1 MILDLTTAAL
11 MLPAIPFLMLAFG
24 TRFTVVSELIRKI
37 HDEYA
42 SDIDVDVDDVRAKR
56 MLAEISTLK
65 KRLLM
70 IQINQTLASLSFLVN
85 LLTIFALYMG
95 GQYLSKLLFGFVLGL
110 LMLAIILFIIEIG
123 IATKSL
129 NLHLSDLDTND

>member
-1 MILDLTTAAL
+1 MVLDLTTAAL
-11 MLPAIPFLMLAFG
+11 ILPAIPFLMLAFG

-42 SDIDVDVDDVRAKR
+42 ADIDVDDVRAKR

-129 NLHLSDLDTND
+129 NLHLSDLNTND

>member
-1 MILDLTTAAL
+1 MVLDLTTAAL
-11 MLPAIPFLMLAFG
+11 ILPAIPFLMLAFG

-42 SDIDVDVDDVRAKR
+42 ADIDVDDVRAKR

>member
-1 MILDLTTAAL
+1 MVLDLTTAAL
-11 MLPAIPFLMLAFG
+11 MFPAIPFLMLTFG

-42 SDIDVDVDDVRAKR
+42 SEINLDDVRTKR
-56 MLAEISTLK
+56 TLGEISTLK

-70 IQINQTLASLSFLVN
+70 IQINQTLTSLSFFVN
-85 LLTIFALYMG
+85 LLTIFALFMG
-95 GQYLSKLLFGFVLGL
+95 YQYLSKLLFGIVLIL
-110 LMLAIILFIIEIG
+110 LMLAIILFIVEIG

-129 NLHLSDLDTND
+129 NLHLEDLDSQ

>member
-11 MLPAIPFLMLAFG
+11 VLPAIPFLMLTFG
-24 TRFTVVSELIRKI
+24 TRFTVVTELIRKI

-42 SDIDVDVDDVRAKR
+42 ADIALDDVRAKR
-56 MLAEISTLK
+56 MLGEISTLK

-70 IQINQTLASLSFLVN
+70 IQVNQTLASLSFFVN
-85 LLTIFALYMG
+85 LSTVFALYM
-95 GQYLSKLLFGFVLGL
+95 QYQYISKVLFGIVLGL

>member
-11 MLPAIPFLMLAFG
+11 VLPAIPFLMLTFG
-24 TRFTVVSELIRKI
+24 TRFTVVTELIRKI

-42 SDIDVDVDDVRAKR
+42 ADIDLDDVRAKR
-56 MLAEISTLK
+56 MLGEISTLK

-70 IQINQTLASLSFLVN
+70 IQVNQTLASLSFFVN
-85 LLTIFALYMG
+85 LSTVFALYMQY
-95 GQYLSKLLFGFVLGL
+95 QYLSKLLFGIVIGL

>member
-1 MILDLTTAAL
+1 MDLDLTTTAL
-11 MLPAIPFLMLAFG
+11 VLPAIPFLMLTFG
-24 TRFTVVSELIRKI
+24 TRFTVVTELIRKI

-42 SDIDVDVDDVRAKR
+42 SEIDLDDVRAKR
-56 MLAEISTLK
+56 MLGEISTLK

-70 IQINQTLASLSFLVN
+70 IQVNQTLASLSFFVN
-85 LLTIFALYMG
+85 LLTVFALYMDN
-95 GQYLSKLLFGFVLGL
+95 QYLSKLLFGIVLVL
-110 LMLAIILFIIEIG
+110 LMFAIILFIIEIG

>member
-1 MILDLTTAAL
+1 MVLDLTTAAL
-11 MLPAIPFLMLAFG
+11 VLPAIPFLMLTFG
-24 TRFTVVSELIRKI
+24 TRFTVVTELIRKI

-42 SDIDVDVDDVRAKR
+42 ANIDLDDVRAKR
-56 MLAEISTLK
+56 MLGEISTLK

-70 IQINQTLASLSFLVN
+70 IQVNQTLASLSFFVN
-85 LLTIFALYMG
+85 LSTVFSLYMG
-95 GQYLSKLLFGFVLGL
+95 NQYLAKLLFGIVLGL

-129 NLHLSDLDTND
+129 NLHLSDLDSNK

>member
-24 TRFTVVSELIRKI
+24 TRFTVVSELIRRI

-70 IQINQTLASLSFLVN
+70 IQINQTLASLSFFVN
-85 LLTIFALYMG
+85 LLTIFALYMDS
-95 GQYLSKLLFGFVLGL
+95 QYLSKLLFGVVLGL

-129 NLHLSDLDTND
+129 NLHLSDLDMND

>member
-11 MLPAIPFLMLAFG
+11 MLPAIPFIMLSFG

-42 SDIDVDVDDVRAKR
+42 SNIDLDDLRAKR
-56 MLAEISTLK
+56 MLGEISTLK
-65 KRLLM
+65 TRLKI
-70 IQINQTLASLSFLVN
+70 IQVNQTLASMSFLVN
-85 LLTIFALYMG
+85 LFTVFAIYTGYQKLSEIFFGIVLT
-95 GQYLSKLLFGFVLGL
+95 L
-110 LMLAIILFIIEIG
+110 LMLAIILFIIEIA

-129 NLHLSDLDTND
+129 TLHLKDIDSIDK

>member
-1 MILDLTTAAL
+1 MVLDLTTAAL
-11 MLPAIPFLMLAFG
+11 ILPAIPFLMLAFG

-42 SDIDVDVDDVRAKR
+42 ADIDVDDVRAKR

-129 NLHLSDLDTND
+129 NLHLSDLDMND

>member
-1 MILDLTTAAL
+1 MTLDLTTAAL

-42 SDIDVDVDDVRAKR
+42 ADIDLDDVRAKR

-65 KRLLM
+65 TRLLM
-70 IQINQTLASLSFLVN
+70 IQINQTLASLSFLAN
-85 LLTIFALYMG
+85 LLTIFALYIDS
-95 GQYLSKLLFGFVLGL
+95 QYVSKLLFGVVLGL
-110 LMLAIILFIIEIG
+110 LMLAIILFMIEIG

-129 NLHLSDLDTND
+129 NLHLSDLDGND

>member
-1 MILDLTTAAL
+1 MVLDLTTAAL
-11 MLPAIPFLMLAFG
+11 MFPAIPFLMLTFG

-42 SDIDVDVDDVRAKR
+42 SEINLDDVRTKR
-56 MLAEISTLK
+56 MLGEISTLK

-70 IQINQTLASLSFLVN
+70 IQINQTLTSLSFFVN
-85 LLTIFALYMG
+85 LLTIFALFMG
-95 GQYLSKLLFGFVLGL
+95 HQNLSKLLFGIVLIL
-110 LMLAIILFIIEIG
+110 LMLAIILFVVEIG

-129 NLHLSDLDTND
+129 NLHLEDLDSQ

>member
-1 MILDLTTAAL
+1 MDLDLTTAVL
-11 MLPAIPFLMLAFG
+11 VLPAIPFLMLTFG
-24 TRFTVVSELIRKI
+24 TRFTVVTELIRKI

-42 SDIDVDVDDVRAKR
+42 SEIDLDDVRAKR
-56 MLAEISTLK
+56 MLGEISTLK

-70 IQINQTLASLSFLVN
+70 IQVNQTLASLSFFVN
-85 LLTIFALYMG
+85 LLTVFALYMDN
-95 GQYLSKLLFGFVLGL
+95 QYLSKLLFGIVLVL
-110 LMLAIILFIIEIG
+110 LMFAIILFIIEIG

>member
-1 MILDLTTAAL
+1 
-11 MLPAIPFLMLAFG
+11 MLPAIPFLMLSFG

-42 SDIDVDVDDVRAKR
+42 SNIDLDDLRAKR
-56 MLAEISTLK
+56 MLGEISTLK
-65 KRLLM
+65 TRLLM
-70 IQINQTLASLSFLVN
+70 IQVNQTLASLSFLAN
-85 LLTIFALYMG
+85 LITIFAIYMG
-95 GQYLSKLLFGFVLGL
+95 YQNVSKLLFGIVLTL

-129 NLHLSDLDTND
+129 NLHLKDIDNDG

>member
-1 MILDLTTAAL
+1 MVLDLTTAAL
-11 MLPAIPFLMLAFG
+11 ILPAIPFLMLAFG

-42 SDIDVDVDDVRAKR
+42 SDIDVDDVRAKR

>member
-1 MILDLTTAAL
+1 MVLDLTTAAL

-42 SDIDVDVDDVRAKR
+42 ADIDVDDVRAKR

-123 IATKSL
+123 IATPIQYDS
-129 NLHLSDLDTND
+129 

>member
-1 MILDLTTAAL
+1 MVLDLTTAAL

-42 SDIDVDVDDVRAKR
+42 ADIDVDDVRAKR

-95 GQYLSKLLFGFVLGL
+95 GQYLSKLLFGFVLGF

-129 NLHLSDLDTND
+129 NLHLSDLNTND

>member
-1 MILDLTTAAL
+1 
-11 MLPAIPFLMLAFG
+11 MLG
-24 TRFTVVSELIRKI
+24 
-37 HDEYA
+37 
-42 SDIDVDVDDVRAKR
+42 
-56 MLAEISTLK
+56 EISTLK

-70 IQINQTLASLSFLVN
+70 IQVNQTLASLSFFVN
-85 LLTIFALYMG
+85 LSTVFALYM
-95 GQYLSKLLFGFVLGL
+95 QYQYISKVLFGIVLGL

>member
-1 MILDLTTAAL
+1 MVLDLTTAAL
-11 MLPAIPFLMLAFG
+11 MFPAIPFLMLTFG

-42 SDIDVDVDDVRAKR
+42 AEIDLDDVRTKR
-56 MLAEISTLK
+56 TLGEISTLK

-70 IQINQTLASLSFLVN
+70 IQINQTLTSLSFFVN
-85 LLTIFALYMG
+85 LLTIFALFMG
-95 GQYLSKLLFGFVLGL
+95 YQYLSKLLFGIVLIL
-110 LMLAIILFIIEIG
+110 LMLAIILFVVEIG

-129 NLHLSDLDTND
+129 NLHLEDLDSQ

>member
-11 MLPAIPFLMLAFG
+11 VLPAIPFLMLTFG
-24 TRFTVVSELIRKI
+24 TRFTVVTELIRKI

-42 SDIDVDVDDVRAKR
+42 ADIDLDDVRAKR
-56 MLAEISTLK
+56 MLGEISTMK

-70 IQINQTLASLSFLVN
+70 IQVNQTLASLSFFVN
-85 LLTIFALYMG
+85 LSTVFALYM
-95 GQYLSKLLFGFVLGL
+95 QYQYISKVLFGIVLGL

>member
-1 MILDLTTAAL
+1 MVLDLTTAAL
-11 MLPAIPFLMLAFG
+11 MFPAIPFLMLTFG

-42 SDIDVDVDDVRAKR
+42 SEINLDDVRTKR
-56 MLAEISTLK
+56 MLGEISTLK

-70 IQINQTLASLSFLVN
+70 IQINQTLTSLSFFVN
-85 LLTIFALYMG
+85 LLTIFALFMG
-95 GQYLSKLLFGFVLGL
+95 HQNLSKLLFGIVLIL
-110 LMLAIILFIIEIG
+110 LMLAIILFIVEIG

-129 NLHLSDLDTND
+129 NLHLEDLDSQ

>member
-1 MILDLTTAAL
+1 MVLDLTTAAL
-11 MLPAIPFLMLAFG
+11 MFPAIPFLMLTFG

-42 SDIDVDVDDVRAKR
+42 AEINLDDVRTKR
-56 MLAEISTLK
+56 MLGEISTLK

-70 IQINQTLASLSFLVN
+70 IQINQTLTSLSFFVN
-85 LLTIFALYMG
+85 LLTIFALFMG
-95 GQYLSKLLFGFVLGL
+95 HQNLSKLLFGIVLIL
-110 LMLAIILFIIEIG
+110 LMLAIILFVVEIG

-129 NLHLSDLDTND
+129 NLHLEDLDSQ